1 MNNMNIVFIFNNNE
15 IKIQCKLKDLMK
27 DICNNFCT
35 KADIKLD
42 KYYFLYNGKKI
53 TLKYTLS
60 QIINSLDKRSKT
72 MKLLVQEIPEFNTD
86 NSYIINSIKK
96 NSSYTNLNINN
107 EMKNKNSYSNLNIN
121 NEINKQSYQSNL
133 NINNEINRKSFC
145 TIENE
150 REDNSRKYHKLLSE
164 NRNLSSANLRLKT
177 DLDTLETKNKK
188 LDREKKKLDEE
199 NDELSERNSELS
211 EENEELKKTNKDLSY
226 EIKKL
231 KLDSQKRKS
240 FSITDT
246 ESEEN
251 KRKLELIGL
260 TFELGIDEETNI
272 CTKYNHGYKCLI
284 MHLIQSNYI
293 KTEKVVR
300 AMLEVDRN
308 DFAPQ
313 HPYDDRPISIGY
325 NVTIS
330 APHMHAFAL
339 EYLSD
344 YCTKGAKILD
354 VGSGSG
360 FLTVALSKMTN
371 DSGTVVGIDH
381 ISQLYNFGRQNIR
394 KHHSELIRDGK
405 VVLALGDGRKGYKKY
420 GPYKA
425 IHVGACSEEVPKE
438 LLNQLDY
445 NGRMF
450 IPVGKRRETQHIYI
464 VDKNSYGKITCKSI
478 LSVCYGMLTDID
490 SQLNQ

>member
-1 MNNMNIVFIFNNNE
+1 MYNVYFILDNNT
-15 IKIQCKLKDLMK
+15 IKIQSKENDLMK
-27 DICNNFCT
+27 NICKSFSTKVQIDLNNLILSC
-35 KADIKLD
+35 
-42 KYYFLYNGKKI
+42 NGKGGQELLNKNI
-53 TLKYTLS
+53 TLK
-60 QIINSLDKRSKT
+60 QILNEENRKSKEINILAYR
-72 MKLLVQEIPEFNTD
+72 QENEESN
-86 NSYIINSIKK
+86 NS
-96 NSSYTNLNINN
+96 NLNINN
-107 EMKNKNSYSNLNIN
+107 EIKKKYSYSNLNIN
-121 NEINKQSYQSNL
+121 NETKKQSYRSNL
-133 NINNEINRKSFC
+133 NNYNEIKRKSFC
-145 TIENE
+145 TIDNE
-150 REDNSRKYHKLLSE
+150 REDNSKKYHKLLSE

-177 DLDTLETKNKK
+177 DLNTLETKNERLKT
-188 LDREKKKLDEE
+188 EKKRLDEK
-199 NDELSERNSELS
+199 NDELSEINTELS
-211 EENEELKKTNKDLSY
+211 EENEELKKANKDLSY
-226 EIKKL
+226 EIKQL
-231 KLDSQKRKS
+231 RLDSQKRKS

-246 ESEEN
+246 ETEEN

-260 TFELGIDEETNI
+260 TFELGIDKETNI

-293 KTEKVVR
+293 RTEKVLR

-308 DFAPQ
+308 DFAPKF
-313 HPYDDRPISIGY
+313 PYDDRPISIGY

-330 APHMHAFAL
+330 APHMHALAL

>member
-1 MNNMNIVFIFNNNE
+1 MNEMIVVFEFNNTE
-15 IKIQCKLKDLMK
+15 TKIQCRLFDLMR
-27 DICNNFCT
+27 DICKNFCT
-35 KADIKLD
+35 KVDIKLD
-42 KYYFLYNGKKI
+42 KHYFLYNGKQINLASRLFQTINSDDKKRN
-53 TLKYTLS
+53 TLK
-60 QIINSLDKRSKT
+60 I
-72 MKLLVQEIPEFNTD
+72 LVQEILDF
-86 NSYIINSIKK
+86 SIDDI
-96 NSSYTNLNINN
+96 NINN
-107 EMKNKNSYSNLNIN
+107 EMKKNSSYSNLNIN
-121 NEINKQSYQSNL
+121 NEIQKKSYRNNL
-133 NINNEINRKSFC
+133 NINNEAKRKNFC
-145 TIENE
+145 TIDNE
-150 REDNSRKYHKLLSE
+150 RDDNSRKYHKLLSE

-177 DLDTLETKNKK
+177 DLNSLETKNERLKT
-188 LDREKKKLDEE
+188 EKKKLDEE
-199 NDELSERNSELS
+199 NDELNERNTELS

-231 KLDSQKRKS
+231 RLDSQKRKS
-240 FSITDT
+240 FSINDT
-246 ESEEN
+246 ESEDN
-251 KRKLELIGL
+251 KKKLELIGL
-260 TFELGIDEETNI
+260 TFELGIDKETNI
-272 CTKYNHGYKCLI
+272 CKKYNHGYKCLI
-284 MHLIQSNYI
+284 MHLIQSDYI
-293 KTEKVVR
+293 RSEKVVR

-313 HPYDDRPISIGY
+313 FPYDDRPVSIGY

-405 VVLALGDGRKGYKKY
+405 VILALGDGRKGYKKY

-425 IHVGACSEEVPKE
+425 IHVGACSEEVPRE
-438 LLNQLDY
+438 LLNQLDN

-450 IPVGKRRETQHIYI
+450 IPIGKRRETQHIYI
-464 VDKNSYGKITCKSI
+464 VDKNSYGKITYKSI
-478 LSVCYGMLTDID
+478 LSVCYGMLTDVE

>member
-1 MNNMNIVFIFNNNE
+1 MYRIEFQLNSNSITIYSKENELMENICQSYSNKVQIDL
-15 IKIQCKLKDLMK
+15 KKLAFSCNGKEGKDFLNK
-27 DICNNFCT
+27 N
-35 KADIKLD
+35 IKLID
-42 KYYFLYNGKKI
+42 LTNPENRRTKKI
-53 TLKYTLS
+53 
-60 QIINSLDKRSKT
+60 IILAFKEED
-72 MKLLVQEIPEFNTD
+72 QD
-86 NSYIINSIKK
+86 
-96 NSSYTNLNINN
+96 
-107 EMKNKNSYSNLNIN
+107 SNLNIN
-121 NEINKQSYQSNL
+121 YEMKKKSFRTNSKYDIKIKKNDFSTNL
-133 NINNEINRKSFC
+133 NISHEEKRKSFC
-145 TIENE
+145 TINNE
-150 REDNSRKYHKLLSE
+150 RDDNSKKYHKLLSE

-177 DLDTLETKNKK
+177 DLDNLETKNKK

-199 NDELSERNSELS
+199 KDELSERNSELS
-211 EENEELKKTNKDLSY
+211 EENEELKKTNEDLSY

-231 KLDSQKRKS
+231 KLDNLKRKS
-240 FSITDT
+240 FSINDS
-246 ESEEN
+246 ESEDN
-251 KRKLELIGL
+251 KKKLELIGL
-260 TFELGIDEETNI
+260 TFELGIDKKTNI
-272 CTKYNHGYKCLI
+272 CKKYNHGYKCLI
-284 MHLIQSNYI
+284 MHLIQSGFI

-313 HPYDDRPISIGY
+313 NPYDDRPISIGY

-344 YCTKGAKILD
+344 YCTEGAKILD

-371 DSGTVVGIDH
+371 DTGTVVGIDH

-425 IHVGACSEEVPKE
+425 IHVGACSEEVPRE
-438 LLNQLDY
+438 LINQLDY

-450 IPVGKRRETQHIYI
+450 IPVGKRGETQHIYL

-478 LSVCYGMLTDID
+478 LSVCYGMLTDVD

>member
-1 MNNMNIVFIFNNNE
+1 MNEMIVVFEFNNTE
-15 IKIQCKLKDLMK
+15 TKIQCRLFDLMR
-27 DICNNFCT
+27 DICKNFCT
-35 KADIKLD
+35 KVDIKLD
-42 KYYFLYNGKKI
+42 KHYFLYNGKQINLASRLFQTINSDDKKRN
-53 TLKYTLS
+53 TLK
-60 QIINSLDKRSKT
+60 I
-72 MKLLVQEIPEFNTD
+72 LVQEILDF
-86 NSYIINSIKK
+86 SIDDI
-96 NSSYTNLNINN
+96 NINN
-107 EMKNKNSYSNLNIN
+107 EMKKNSSYSNLNIN
-121 NEINKQSYQSNL
+121 NEIQKKSYRNNL
-133 NINNEINRKSFC
+133 NINNEAKRKSFC
-145 TIENE
+145 TIDNE
-150 REDNSRKYHKLLSE
+150 RDDNSRKYHKLLSE

-177 DLDTLETKNKK
+177 DLNSLETKNERLKT
-188 LDREKKKLDEE
+188 EKKKLDEE
-199 NDELSERNSELS
+199 NDELNERNTELS

-231 KLDSQKRKS
+231 RLDSQKRKS
-240 FSITDT
+240 FSINDT
-246 ESEEN
+246 ESEDN
-251 KRKLELIGL
+251 KKKLELIGL
-260 TFELGIDEETNI
+260 TFELGIDKETNI
-272 CTKYNHGYKCLI
+272 CKKYNHGYKCLI
-284 MHLIQSNYI
+284 MHLIQSDYI
-293 KTEKVVR
+293 RSEKVVR

-313 HPYDDRPISIGY
+313 FPYDDRPVSIGY

-405 VVLALGDGRKGYKKY
+405 VILALGDGRKGYKKY

-425 IHVGACSEEVPKE
+425 IHVGACSEEVPRE
-438 LLNQLDY
+438 LLNQLDN

-450 IPVGKRRETQHIYI
+450 IPIGKRRETQHIYI
-464 VDKNSYGKITCKSI
+464 VDKNSYGKITYKSI
-478 LSVCYGMLTDID
+478 LSVCYGMLTDVE

>member
-1 MNNMNIVFIFNNNE
+1 MNEMIVVFEFNNTE
-15 IKIQCKLKDLMK
+15 TKIQCRLFDLMR
-27 DICNNFCT
+27 DICKNFCT
-35 KADIKLD
+35 KVDIKLD
-42 KYYFLYNGKKI
+42 KHYFLYNGKQINLASRLFQTINSDDKKRN
-53 TLKYTLS
+53 TLKILA
-60 QIINSLDKRSKT
+60 QENPDFSLDN
-72 MKLLVQEIPEFNTD
+72 I
-86 NSYIINSIKK
+86 
-96 NSSYTNLNINN
+96 NINN
-107 EMKNKNSYSNLNIN
+107 EMKKNSSYSNLNIN
-121 NEINKQSYQSNL
+121 NEIQKKSYRNNL
-133 NINNEINRKSFC
+133 NINNEAKRKNFC
-145 TIENE
+145 TIDNE
-150 REDNSRKYHKLLSE
+150 RDDNSRKYHKLLSE

-177 DLDTLETKNKK
+177 DLNSLETKNERLKT
-188 LDREKKKLDEE
+188 EKKKLDEE
-199 NDELSERNSELS
+199 NDELNERNTELS

-231 KLDSQKRKS
+231 RLDSQKWKS
-240 FSITDT
+240 FSINDT
-246 ESEEN
+246 ESEDN
-251 KRKLELIGL
+251 KKKLELIGL
-260 TFELGIDEETNI
+260 TFELGIDKETNI
-272 CTKYNHGYKCLI
+272 CKKYNHGYKCLI
-284 MHLIQSNYI
+284 MHLIQSDYI
-293 KTEKVVR
+293 RSEKVVR

-313 HPYDDRPISIGY
+313 FPYDDRPVSIGY

-405 VVLALGDGRKGYKKY
+405 VILALGDGRKGYKKY

-425 IHVGACSEEVPKE
+425 IHVGACSEEVPRE
-438 LLNQLDY
+438 LLNQLDN

-450 IPVGKRRETQHIYI
+450 IPIGKRRETQHIYI
-464 VDKNSYGKITCKSI
+464 VDKNSYGKITYKSI
-478 LSVCYGMLTDID
+478 LSVCYGMLTDVE